1 MISGSS
7 VNCSLS
13 MLIMTR
19 VTGRVIVTESSPA
32 YHRPTIALTNAMPTS
47 TKKPGLRSTL
57 STSKRVSATRGPH
70 PSECVSAAGRGIAA
84 AAAGR
89 GAWVTAASAAF
100 AFDTLVSDGLSWRNE
115 RHVSASSASEIAIH
129 SARFVS
135 MGPRNGG
142 STVLRSWGDQC
153 SVACRKAASPNGSSS
168 DIMSRNSGRAR
179 YAAVSRYIMS
189 TTSATTYVVSI
200 ERVIVDSAKN
210 EAASTNIVGTH
221 ITKNAQR

>member
-13 MLIMTR
+13 VLIMTR
-19 VTGRVIVTESSPA
+19 VTGRVMETLSSPA
-32 YHRPTIALTNAMPTS
+32 YHRPTIALTKAMPTS
-47 TKKPGLRSTL
+47 TKNPGLRSTL
-57 STSKRVSATRGPH
+57 STSKRVSATSGPQ
-70 PSECVSAAGRGIAA
+70 PSEFVSAAGRGIGPAA
-84 AAAGR
+84 VGR
-89 GAWVTAASAAF
+89 TDCVSTASAAL
-100 AFDTLVSDGLSWRNE
+100 AFDTLVSAGLSWRNE

-129 SARFVS
+129 SARFINR
-135 MGPRNGG
+135 GPRNGG
-142 STVLRSWGDQC
+142 STVLRSFGDQC
-153 SVACRKAASPNGSSS
+153 SVECRKAASPNGSSS

-179 YAAVSRYIMS
+179 YTAASRYIMS